1 MDRLMLAEKLESLRR
16 AVARIE
22 QRRVDSADTLAS
34 DVDAQD
40 ILALNLTRAAGM
52 VARCGG
58 RMPLASRG
66 ATRLPTGASWRG
78 ALGRRL
84 RPVARCR
91 APRAVAGQEVAS
103 RVLRRRRRSH
113 ALARSGR
120 IVSSWTRAKSFR
132 LPVTRSRP

>member
-52 VARCGG
+52 AARCGG

-66 ATRLPTGASWRG
+66 ATLLSTGASWRG

-84 RPVARCR
+84 RLAARC
-91 APRAVAGQEVAS
+91 
-103 RVLRRRRRSH
+103 
-113 ALARSGR
+113 
-120 IVSSWTRAKSFR
+120 
-132 LPVTRSRP
+132 